1 MRVIMFDRQSIFIH
15 GAIQSL
21 QKLIPEIDM
30 TGTSQAD
37 ELWAQL
43 SASPAAI
50 VMIDGDLIQKEG
62 IVFLE
67 EIIHRFPALRVVMVL
82 AKKESRW
89 IEQVKQRN
97 VMAIIPRNAN
107 PERFAAVLDSV
118 SRGMICFPGEWLRQQ
133 ASQEALLTLSER
145 QREVLK
151 RLAAGES
158 NKEISR
164 SLNIS
169 AATVKA
175 HLEAL
180 SVGWM
185 SKTERRRPC
194 TTPAQ
199 RPEAMLLPASVFHRS

>member
-15 GAIQSL
+15 GAIHSL

-37 ELWAQL
+37 ELWGQL

-62 IVFLE
+62 IAFLG

-82 AKKESRW
+82 ARKETRW
-89 IEQVKQRN
+89 GEQMMQRN

-118 SRGMICFPGEWLRQQ
+118 SRGMICFPGEWLKQQ

-180 SVGWM
+180 F
-185 SKTERRRPC
+185 RRLDVKNR
-194 TTPAQ
+194 TQA
-199 RPEAMLLPASVFHRS
+199 AMYYTRSTA

>member
-1 MRVIMFDRQSIFIH
+1 MFDRQSIFIH
-15 GAIQSL
+15 GAIHSL

-50 VMIDGDLIQKEG
+50 VLIDGDLIQKEG
-62 IVFLE
+62 IAFLAE
-67 EIIHRFPALRVVMVL
+67 VIHRFPALRVVMVL
-82 AKKESRW
+82 ARKETRCG
-89 IEQVKQRN
+89 EQMMQRN
-97 VMAIIPRNAN
+97 VMAIIPRNAS
-107 PERFAAVLDSV
+107 PDRFAAVLDSV

-180 SVGWM
+180 F
-185 SKTERRRPC
+185 RRLDVKNR
-194 TTPAQ
+194 TQA
-199 RPEAMLLPASVFHRS
+199 AMYYTRSTA

>member
-1 MRVIMFDRQSIFIH
+1 MFDRQSIFIH
-15 GAIQSL
+15 GAIHSL

-62 IVFLE
+62 IAFLE

-82 AKKESRW
+82 ARKETRW
-89 IEQVKQRN
+89 GEQMMQRN

-180 SVGWM
+180 F
-185 SKTERRRPC
+185 RRLDVKNR
-194 TTPAQ
+194 TQA
-199 RPEAMLLPASVFHRS
+199 AMYYTRSTA

>member
-15 GAIQSL
+15 GAIHSL
-21 QKLIPEIDM
+21 QRLIPEIDM
-30 TGTSQAD
+30 TGTRQAD

-50 VMIDGDLIQKEG
+50 VMIDGNAIQNEG
-62 IVFLE
+62 IAFLE

-89 IEQVKQRN
+89 GEQVMQRN
-97 VMAIIPRNAN
+97 VMAVIPRNAS

-180 SVGWM
+180 F
-185 SKTERRRPC
+185 RRLDVKNR
-194 TTPAQ
+194 TQA
-199 RPEAMLLPASVFHRS
+199 AMYYTRSTA

>member
-15 GAIQSL
+15 GAIHSL
-21 QKLIPEIDM
+21 QRLIPEIDM
-30 TGTSQAD
+30 TGTRQAD

-50 VMIDGDLIQKEG
+50 VMIDGNVIQNEG
-62 IVFLE
+62 IAFLE

-89 IEQVKQRN
+89 GEQVMQRN
-97 VMAIIPRNAN
+97 VMAVIPRNAS

-180 SVGWM
+180 F
-185 SKTERRRPC
+185 RRLDVKNR
-194 TTPAQ
+194 TQA
-199 RPEAMLLPASVFHRS
+199 AMYYTRSTA

>member
-15 GAIQSL
+15 GAIHSL

-50 VMIDGDLIQKEG
+50 VLIDGDLIQKEG
-62 IVFLE
+62 IAFLAE
-67 EIIHRFPALRVVMVL
+67 VIHRFPALRVVMVL
-82 AKKESRW
+82 ARKETRW
-89 IEQVKQRN
+89 GEQMMQRN
-97 VMAIIPRNAN
+97 VMAIIPRNAS
-107 PERFAAVLDSV
+107 PDRFAAVLDSV

-180 SVGWM
+180 F
-185 SKTERRRPC
+185 RRLDVKNR
-194 TTPAQ
+194 TQA
-199 RPEAMLLPASVFHRS
+199 AMYYTRSTA

>member
-1 MRVIMFDRQSIFIH
+1 MFDRQSIFIH
-15 GAIQSL
+15 GAIHSL

-37 ELWAQL
+37 ELWGQL

-62 IVFLE
+62 IAFLG

-82 AKKESRW
+82 ARKETRW
-89 IEQVKQRN
+89 GEQMMQRN

-180 SVGWM
+180 F
-185 SKTERRRPC
+185 RRLDVKNR
-194 TTPAQ
+194 TQA
-199 RPEAMLLPASVFHRS
+199 AMYYTRSTA

>member
-1 MRVIMFDRQSIFIH
+1 MQILMFDRQSIFIH
-15 GAIQSL
+15 GAIHSL

-62 IVFLE
+62 IAFLE

-82 AKKESRW
+82 ARKETRW
-89 IEQVKQRN
+89 GEQMMQRN

-180 SVGWM
+180 F
-185 SKTERRRPC
+185 RRLDVKNR
-194 TTPAQ
+194 TQA
-199 RPEAMLLPASVFHRS
+199 AMYYTRSTA